1 MKYLQEIYATLLLC
15 GVDHI
20 IDPLVDLRIG
30 EVGRKDGHNVACVS
44 NGVRDGF
51 VCVPCVPFIC
61 AEGDQGGNCSIQSTV
76 TGPACGEGLM
86 VEQYFTVLIVRRW

>member
-1 MKYLQEIYATLLLC
+1 MKCLQEIYATLLLC

-20 IDPLVDLRIG
+20 IEAFVDLRVG

-51 VCVPCVPFIC
+51 VCVPCVPCVC
-61 AEGDQGGNCSIQSTV
+61 AESDKLGNCAI
-76 TGPACGEGLM
+76 
-86 VEQYFTVLIVRRW
+86 